1 MKEILSEYYKINIDL
16 YKEYNDGIIFFVNG
30 YNYYLCKCNYDEEYL
45 KYINNFIHNINI
57 KLHGFV
63 FNKDNN
69 ILSNGYILLKLN
81 YLIDKI
87 TLEDVN
93 KYNIVINNSEY
104 ISIRELWLRKI
115 DYYEDKIDLNNNYNY
130 DYYSGIIEMLM
141 SYFKIEYKGSV
152 YLTHKKLYLDT
163 VEFYNPMYVTLDL
176 KLRDIA
182 SYIVLNKDYDLL
194 YKIITNL
201 NDYERLFLFCRLII
215 PYKYFEL
222 LDDVITKELDDKELV
237 KYINNYKVYED
248 YVRDIEKIFNIN
260 IFKWIKKE

>member
-1 MKEILSEYYKINIDL
+1 
-16 YKEYNDGIIFFVNG
+16 
-30 YNYYLCKCNYDEEYL
+30 
-45 KYINNFIHNINI
+45 
-57 KLHGFV
+57 
-63 FNKDNN
+63 
-69 ILSNGYILLKLN
+69 
-81 YLIDKI
+81 
-87 TLEDVN
+87 
-93 KYNIVINNSEY
+93 
-104 ISIRELWLRKI
+104 
-115 DYYEDKIDLNNNYNY
+115 
-130 DYYSGIIEMLM
+130 
-141 SYFKIEYKGSV
+141 
-152 YLTHKKLYLDT
+152 
-163 VEFYNPMYVTLDL
+163 MYVTLDL